1 MLEFGPLLR
10 VCRSLWGLT
19 QVEMAELLCI
29 SQPVYSRVEAGKKP
43 VSLKTLQRVADR
55 AGMTIQTLI
64 LAHLLLDDN
73 LDAIEKGPRDG
84 ATKSLLRLAED
95 HRLHAP
101 AGVRD
106 GVALGLLLDSASE

>member
-10 VCRSLWGLT
+10 VCRTQLGLT
-19 QVEMAELLCI
+19 QVEMADLLCI
-29 SQPVYSRVEAGKKP
+29 SQPVYSRIETGQKP

-55 AGMTIQTLI
+55 AGMSIQTLI
-64 LAHLLLDDN
+64 LAHLLLDEN
-73 LDAIEKGPRDG
+73 LEAIEKSPRDG
-84 ATKSLLRLAED
+84 ATKSLLQLAED

-106 GVALGLLLDSASE
+106 GAALGLLLDSAPE